1 MFGWNGWEVWKAR
14 RRVAE
19 SLEKCCKLRPIVQL
33 SSRNSTRMRNL
44 LFLHVCR
51 RSPKTISGVKI
62 MIAAGMLVS

>member
-1 MFGWNGWEVWKAR
+1 MEEHESICSVGMAGRFGKRGE
-14 RRVAE
+14 E
-19 SLEKCCKLRPIVQL
+19 PIVQL